1 MNTGLLLLS
10 IGLLLWTFFHTF
22 RKSAENRMAWGTV
35 ALLLTTALGLL
46 YLGNRFVAIDE
57 DGILREFGPSLPV
70 GATLLILGI
79 LGSAA
84 LSIRLAYRRLVS
96 CRQ

>member
-1 MNTGLLLLS
+1 MNTGLLFLS

-35 ALLLTTALGLL
+35 ALLLTTALL